1 MMTSSGTVNPYF
13 VDSLITNVGDD
24 VFKGRGEDPRLGL
37 PLWRRGNGG
46 QPSGFPN
53 CSYSNSAGASFYYHQ
68 SPERSNTV
76 SCLYPA
82 AYLPPRHLPN
92 DGTVTDGINPWSDPV
107 PNNQQHAGNSYCNG
121 TAGLHASAMQVY
133 NKTSSDTEAGKTT
146 APPGYGGYSQ
156 SYRDLQA
163 QGISLVDG
171 QMKVK
176 AEQESPKNGEDKNG
190 AAVVANQPG
199 WMNNHSSRKKRCPYT
214 RFQTLE
220 LEKEFLYN
228 MYLTRERRY
237 EISQHVNLT
246 ERQVKI
252 WFQNRRMKMK
262 KMSKQRQEQQQTTP
276 Q

>member
-1 MMTSSGTVNPYF
+1 MMTSSGTANPYF
-13 VDSLITNVGDD
+13 VDSLITNVGED

-46 QPSGFPN
+46 QASGFPN
-53 CSYSNSAGASFYYHQ
+53 CSYSSSAGASFYYHQ

-76 SCLYPA
+76 SCLYP
-82 AYLPPRHLPN
+82 YLPPRHLSN
-92 DGTVTDGINPWSDPV
+92 DGTDGINPWSEPV
-107 PNNQQHAGNSYCNG
+107 PNNHQPVTNSYCNG
-121 TAGLHASAMQVY
+121 AGLHAAAMQVY
-133 NKTSSDTEAGKTT
+133 KTSDSEAGKTPAGT
-146 APPGYGGYSQ
+146 GPAPGYTGYSQ
-156 SYRDLQA
+156 PYRDLQA
-163 QGISLVDG
+163 QGISLDG

-176 AEQESPKNGEDKNG
+176 SEEESPKNGEDKHG
-190 AAVVANQPG
+190 SVVANQPG

-262 KMSKQRQEQQQTTP
+262 KMSKQRQEQQQSPP